1 MKNNKILIVI
11 MLLVLCV
18 LFVGCKKEHDAKSEW
33 KYDQKYHW
41 HECTQCDEHI
51 YDKQEHHFIE
61 CNDQKKCQECL
72 YETAFT
78 EEENFEY
85 WKTGRDATINHKG
98 EYTIEQKRYLYDEL
112 SLYGM
117 EYVCESF
124 DTNLKYYCLE
134 ETYSKVENDLV
145 KQNKTL
151 QVVKQIKE
159 NNEKKYKY
167 YVENDEKEEIT
178 KQGYFV
184 RSDYAKRIAF
194 YGPGEWFEGID
205 LGTST
210 TYQEFVKEMK
220 QSVRENGFT
229 DCTVS
234 VKRNNDESVTVTINS
249 KGDYVDADVNKEGYI
264 STYSDNI
271 LEIKVLNGYI
281 IYSSLVIEEQYKF
294 DNEQDNYY
302 DKYSSEIF
310 ISYAFN
316 NKFYDSINIDTDE
329 TVNMW
334 KTEINFL
341 INGYEVRRYN
351 DSYVNEEYTLND
363 VITFFNEQFSFI
375 IGDLEDVSDYF
386 LVYTDKEMTK
396 LFDKTTLT
404 EDTLTLYIKL
414 NPKNNKSFILYVF
427 EDSEITYLNMIYV
440 EETNKLI
447 DLKKRY
453 SDYKVISIDGK
464 EVLNDDDYKIT
475 CEDNK
480 VYVVI
485 YTNLNE

>member
-1 MKNNKILIVI
+1 MKNKKILIVVV
-11 MLLVLCV
+11 LLVLCV
-18 LFVGCKKEHDAKSEW
+18 LLVGCKKEHEAKLEW
-33 KYDQKYHW
+33 KYDQEFHW

-51 YDKQEHHFIE
+51 YDKKEHHFIE

-72 YETAFT
+72 YETSFT

-85 WKTGRDATINHKG
+85 WRTGRDATINHKG

-112 SLYGM
+112 SLCGM

-124 DTNLKYYCLE
+124 DTNLMYYCLE
-134 ETYSKVENDLV
+134 EEYSKVVNDLE
-145 KQNKTL
+145 KQSSTL
-151 QVVKQIKE
+151 QLVKQIKE

-167 YVENDEKEEIT
+167 YVEYVEGEETT
-178 KQGYFV
+178 KTGYYV
-184 RSDYAKRIAF
+184 RSDHAKRIAF
-194 YGPGEWFEGID
+194 YGPEEWFDGID

-210 TYQEFVKEMK
+210 TYQEFIQEMK
-220 QSVRENGFT
+220 QNALDEGFK

-234 VKRNNDESVTVTINS
+234 VKRNSDESVTITINS
-249 KGDYVDADVNKEGYI
+249 KGDYVDEDVSEEGYK
-264 STYSDNI
+264 STYADSI

-281 IYSSLVIEEQYKF
+281 IYCNLIIEDQYKF
-294 DNEQDNYY
+294 NNEKDNYY
-302 DKYSSEIF
+302 EKYASEIF

-316 NKFYDSINIDTDE
+316 NDFYDSINIDTEE
-329 TVNMW
+329 TINMW
-334 KTEINFL
+334 KTDINFE
-341 INGYEVRRYN
+341 INGYEVRRNN
-351 DSYVNEEYTLND
+351 DYYVNEEYTLND
-363 VITFFNEQFSFI
+363 VITFFNEQFAFI

-427 EDSEITYLNMIYV
+427 KDSKLTYLNMIYV

-447 DLKKRY
+447 DLKDRY

-464 EVLNDDDYKIT
+464 EVVSDDDYKIT

-485 YTNLNE
+485 YTNLDE